1 MAARYWVGGTGTWDS
16 TNTANWA
23 ATSGGA
29 GGVSVPGSADTPQF
43 DGNSGTGIVTFTNS
57 GVSVSTTTI
66 NNANITLSLGAAFS
80 SASGLVLQAGT
91 FTTNNYNV
99 TVSQLSSSNSNV
111 RTINL
116 GSSTVT
122 LNSTAPIE
130 FSTSTNLTFNAG
142 TSGINISSSVPQIR
156 GGSGVV
162 FYNVTFTSSGLATP
176 GILGPNTFNDLTIS
190 GRISSGIAKLD
201 LSANQTISGTL
212 SIPAGTDATCRVL
225 LRSTVIGTQRTL
237 SAASMSA
244 TDVDFQDIV
253 ISGAAAPLSGTRLG
267 DCKGNSGITFDA
279 AKTVYFRGTGS
290 GNWGSASNWS
300 ATSGGTADSTQF
312 PLAQDTAIIPSATYP
327 ASGSTITMNAGY
339 SLGTVDMSGRT
350 TNTVT
355 LSVSSDSSLVL
366 GNWINGTGTTISGVF
381 DLTFTG
387 RNTQTITS
395 AGKAFSTTFTVE
407 SPGGSATLQDALTI
421 TRGGSTDLA
430 VRQGTFDANGYNVTL
445 TGGFSSTGTTTRT
458 VAIGSGTW
466 VVGGTSWQSSTA
478 TNLTVT
484 GTGTISLTRTAAKSF
499 QGGGIQTYPTL
510 NQGGVGTLT
519 VQGSNK
525 FAGLTNTAIGRIQ
538 FTGGTTNEFGSF
550 TISGVSGTPLA
561 LGSTNTTQAIL
572 KKAST
577 WYMGANST
585 DGGNNTGLT
594 FTAGGGIDYLAVSY
608 INGQLGAANYVVTAN
623 NGTYSLTGQNATVA
637 YTPAGGY
644 TLVANSGT
652 YAVTGQAA
660 SLLRSRLLSAV
671 YGTYALTGQS
681 ATLLRSRVML
691 ANTGSYSIA
700 GQAAIVVYTP
710 AGGAYT
716 IMAGTGM
723 YAVTGQSASLSRD
736 RLISGGVGTYNTTG
750 FAATIQKT
758 RIVYADNGSY
768 TVAGQPAAVVVSGV
782 TPIVPTDDL
791 LIKLRSF
798 TERRRF

>member
-1 MAARYWVGGTGTWDS
+1 MANRYWVGGTGTWDS
-16 TNTANWA
+16 TNTANWS

-29 GGVSVPGSADTPQF
+29 GGASVPTSADRPNF
-43 DGNSGTGIVTFTNS
+43 DANSGTGTVTFTNG
-57 GVSVSTTTI
+57 GVSAGATTI
-66 NNANITLSLGAAFS
+66 NNADITLSLGAAFS
-80 SASGLVLQAGT
+80 SAANLILTAGT

-99 TVSQLSSSNSNV
+99 TVSQITSSNSNV

-116 GSSTVT
+116 GSSTVS
-122 LNSTAPIE
+122 LNSTLFIE

-142 TSGINISSSVPQIR
+142 TSQINATTGSPQLR
-156 GGSGVV
+156 GGGQT
-162 FYNVTFTSSGLATP
+162 FYNFTFTSATLASGTISGA
-176 GILGPNTFNDLTIS
+176 NTFNNLTIS
-190 GRISSGIAKLD
+190 GRISSGIGKLD
-201 LSANQTISGTL
+201 FNANQTISGTL
-212 SIPAGTDATCRVL
+212 SLPPGAGANATCRIM
-225 LRSTVIGTQRTL
+225 LRSTVLGTQRTL
-237 SAASMSA
+237 SAAAMSA
-244 TDVDFQDIV
+244 TDVDFQDIL
-253 ISGAAAPLSGTRLG
+253 ITGAAAPLSGTRLG

-290 GNWGSASNWS
+290 DNWGSGTNWS

-312 PLAQDTAIIPSATYP
+312 PLAQDTAIIPSDTYP

-339 SLGTVDMSGRT
+339 NLGTVDMSGRT

-355 LSVSSDSSLVL
+355 LNLSTDFSLVL
-366 GNWINGTGTTISGVF
+366 GNWVNGTGTTISGVF
-381 DLTFTG
+381 GPTFTG

-395 AGKAFSTTFTVE
+395 AGKAFTCPCIVN
-407 SPGGSATLQDALTI
+407 SPGGSVVLQDALTI
-421 TRGGSTDLA
+421 TRGSQDLT
-430 VRQGTFDANGYNVTL
+430 VTGGTFDANGYNVTL
-445 TGGFSSTGTTTRT
+445 TGSFSCTGSDTRT

-466 VVGGTSWQSSTA
+466 IVPTGWSAAVS

-484 GTGTISLTRTAAKSF
+484 GTGTISLTSATAKSF
-499 QGGGIQTYPTL
+499 LGGNIQTYPTV

-519 VQGSNK
+519 FQGSNK
-525 FAGLTNTAIGRIQ
+525 FAGLTNTAIGRVQ

-550 TISGVSGTPLA
+550 VISGVLGNLLQ

-572 KKAST
+572 KKPTA
-577 WYMGANST
+577 WNMGLLST
-585 DGGNNTGLT
+585 DAGNNTGLNFLSNDGT
-594 FTAGGGIDYLAVSY
+594 MEYLSVSY

-623 NGTYSLTGQNATVA
+623 NGTYSLTGQNATIA
-637 YTPAGGY
+637 YAGAGGY
-644 TLVANSGT
+644 TLVANNGT

-660 SLLRSRLLSAV
+660 SLLRSRLVSAV
-671 YGTYALTGQS
+671 YGTYALTGQN
-681 ATLLRSRVML
+681 ATLLKSKVML
-691 ANTGSYSIA
+691 ANTGAYSVA

-716 IMAGTGM
+716 IMAGSGM

-750 FAATIQKT
+750 FAATIQKS
-758 RIVYADNGSY
+758 RIVYANNGSY

>member
-1 MAARYWVGGTGTWDS
+1 
-16 TNTANWA
+16 
-23 ATSGGA
+23 
-29 GGVSVPGSADTPQF
+29 
-43 DGNSGTGIVTFTNS
+43 
-57 GVSVSTTTI
+57 
-66 NNANITLSLGAAFS
+66 
-80 SASGLVLQAGT
+80 
-91 FTTNNYNV
+91 
-99 TVSQLSSSNSNV
+99 
-111 RTINL
+111 
-116 GSSTVT
+116 
-122 LNSTAPIE
+122 
-130 FSTSTNLTFNAG
+130 
-142 TSGINISSSVPQIR
+142 
-156 GGSGVV
+156 
-162 FYNVTFTSSGLATP
+162 LATP
-176 GILGPNTFNDLTIS
+176 GIQGPNTFNNLTIT
-190 GRISSGIAKLD
+190 GRTSSGIAKLD
-201 LSANQTISGTL
+201 FDSNQTISGTL
-212 SIPAGTDATCRVL
+212 SLPPGAGANATCRVM
-225 LRSTVIGTQRTL
+225 LRSTVLGTQRTL

-253 ISGAAAPLSGTRLG
+253 ITGAAAPLSGTRLG

-290 GNWGSASNWS
+290 GNWGNASNWS

-355 LSVSSDSSLVL
+355 LSVSSNSSLVL

-381 DLTFTG
+381 DFTFTG
-387 RNTQTITS
+387 RNAQTITS
-395 AGKAFSTTFTVE
+395 AGKAFSNTFTVE
-407 SPGGSATLQDALTI
+407 SPGGSVTLQDALTI
-421 TRGGSTDLA
+421 TRGSTDLT
-430 VRQGTFDANGYNVTL
+430 VRHGTFDANNYNVTL
-445 TGGFSSTGTTTRT
+445 TGGFSSTGTNTRT

-466 VVGGTSWQSSTA
+466 VVGGTSWQCSTS

-484 GTGTISLTRTAAKSF
+484 GTGTISLTRAATKSF
-499 QGGGIQTYPTL
+499 QGGSIQTYPTL

-550 TISGVSGTPLA
+550 VISGVLGNLLQ
-561 LGSTNTTQAIL
+561 LGSSNTTQAIL
-572 KKAST
+572 KKPTA
-577 WYMGANST
+577 WNMGVLST
-585 DGGNNTGLT
+585 DAGNNTGLNFLSNDGT
-594 FTAGGGIDYLAVSY
+594 MEYLSVSY
-608 INGQLGAANYVVTAN
+608 INGQLGTANYVVTAN

-644 TLVANSGT
+644 TLVANSGS

-660 SLLRSRLLSAV
+660 TLLKSKLVTANNGTYAVTGQNAALLRSKLVTANN
-671 YGTYALTGQS
+671 GTYAVTGQNATLLRSKKITADNGSYAVTGQSATLLKTRILSAANGSYAVTGQNASIVKAGGGFTVVANNGVYTVTGQS
-681 ATLLRSRVML
+681 ATLLRSKRLV
-691 ANTGSYSIA
+691 ANSGS
-700 GQAAIVVYTP
+700 
-710 AGGAYT
+710 
-716 IMAGTGM
+716 

-736 RLISGGVGTYNTTG
+736 RLISGGVGAYNTTG

-782 TPIVPTDDL
+782 TPIVPTEDL